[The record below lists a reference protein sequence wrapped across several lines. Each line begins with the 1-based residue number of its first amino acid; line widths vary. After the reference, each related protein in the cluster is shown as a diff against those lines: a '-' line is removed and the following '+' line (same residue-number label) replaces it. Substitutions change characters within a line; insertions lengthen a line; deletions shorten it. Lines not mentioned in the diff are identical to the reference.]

1 MRGFRKE
8 WNVYGA
14 DGHRQ
19 RESFADS
26 FSFNTINGACI
37 MIRNYDMTGTHEYTK
52 VIVLAKNEKSCDEEF
67 EAQLTD
73 GVFENSRTGKIEV
86 TKKHTTILLNNK

>member
-1 MRGFRKE
+1 MKSFRKE
-8 WNVYGA
+8 WKVYGA

-26 FSFNTINGACI
+26 FSFITLNDALI
-37 MIRNYDMTGTHEYTK
+37 MIGNYDMTGSHEYTQV
-52 VIVLAKNEKSCDEEF
+52 VIIAKNEKLCDGEF
-67 EAQLTD
+67 EAQITD

-86 TKKHTTILLNNK
+86 VKAETISLLNI

>member
-8 WNVYGA
+8 WHVYGA

-26 FSFNTINGACI
+26 FSFNTMNGAYI
-37 MIRNYDMTGTHEYTK
+37 MIRNYDMTGTHEFTK
-52 VIVLAKNEKSCDEEF
+52 VIVLAKNEKLCDEEF
-67 EAQLTD
+67 ETQLTD

-86 TKKHTTILLNNK
+86 IKAATTILLNK

>member
-1 MRGFRKE
+1 MVGFKKE
-8 WNVYGA
+8 WKVYGA

-52 VIVLAKNEKSCDEEF
+52 VIVLSKNEKLCDEEF

-73 GVFENSRTGKIEV
+73 GIFENSKIGKIEV
-86 TKKHTTILLNNK
+86 VKATTTLLLNK

>member
-1 MRGFRKE
+1 MIGFRKE
-8 WNVYGA
+8 WKVYGM

-26 FSFNTINGACI
+26 FSFNTMNGAFI
-37 MIRNYDMTGTHEYTK
+37 MVRNNDMTGTHEYTK
-52 VIVLAKNEKSCDEEF
+52 VIVLAKNEKLCDEEF

-73 GVFENSRTGKIEV
+73 GIFENSKTGKIEV
-86 TKKHTTILLNNK
+86 TKKHTTILLNNE